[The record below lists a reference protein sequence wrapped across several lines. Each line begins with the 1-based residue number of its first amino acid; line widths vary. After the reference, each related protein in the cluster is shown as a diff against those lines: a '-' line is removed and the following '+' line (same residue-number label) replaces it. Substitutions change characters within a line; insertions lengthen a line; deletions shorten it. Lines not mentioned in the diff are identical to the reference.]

1 MAFSFRGPQSPQDS
15 AAFPGYSNNP
25 LSPPRTSNRRSV
37 GGMSG
42 LLSTASTSTTNE
54 TRAGLTR
61 RFTTNALPALSPIG
75 QQRRM
80 AAGDTMQVSAY
91 IEWLK
96 GESIRLCKKASRC
109 CKEKRILETIQNI
122 MATLFWRTILR
133 MGSRDAGFA
142 QESICTKIGHDTSTR
157 RSSARLLS
165 PTATRCRLKNQCQ
178 LYT

>member
-80 AAGDTMQVSAY
+80 AAGDTMQVSTNMER
-91 IEWLK
+91 IK
-96 GESIRLCKKASRC
+96 GEWKRLALQEGISLL
-109 CKEKRILETIQNI
+109 KREEN
-122 MATLFWRTILR
+122 F
-133 MGSRDAGFA
+133 GDY
-142 QESICTKIGHDTSTR
+142 K
-157 RSSARLLS
+157 RSWPYSS
-165 PTATRCRLKNQCQ
+165 
-178 LYT
+178 

>member
-91 IEWLK
+91 MERP
-96 GESIRLCKKASRC
+96 GENTRSFLRRHLVAA
-109 CKEKRILETIQNI
+109 KEKRPLETI
-122 MATLFWRTILR
+122 
-133 MGSRDAGFA
+133 
-142 QESICTKIGHDTSTR
+142 
-157 RSSARLLS
+157 
-165 PTATRCRLKNQCQ
+165 
-178 LYT
+178 

>member
-1 MAFSFRGPQSPQDS
+1 MAFSFRGPQSPQDN

-91 IEWLK
+91 DE
-96 GESIRLCKKASRC
+96 
-109 CKEKRILETIQNI
+109 
-122 MATLFWRTILR
+122 
-133 MGSRDAGFA
+133 
-142 QESICTKIGHDTSTR
+142 
-157 RSSARLLS
+157 
-165 PTATRCRLKNQCQ
+165 
-178 LYT
+178 

>member
-42 LLSTASTSTTNE
+42 LLSTASTATTNE

-80 AAGDTMQVSAY
+80 AAGDTMQVSTY
-91 IEWLK
+91 LERLK
-96 GESIRLCKKASRC
+96 GGSKALCKKASRC
-109 CKEKRILETIQNI
+109 CKEKRILET
-122 MATLFWRTILR
+122 L
-133 MGSRDAGFA
+133 
-142 QESICTKIGHDTSTR
+142 
-157 RSSARLLS
+157 
-165 PTATRCRLKNQCQ
+165 
-178 LYT
+178 